1 MRNTGGLKNAKKGL
15 DSIRGGRLVRY
26 AGRDI
31 SAAPATG
38 IKKVHAFEEKTLVA
52 EAFFGGKLP
61 PVKKVDQG
69 VPIFI

>member
-1 MRNTGGLKNAKKGL
+1 L
-15 DSIRGGRLVRY
+15 IRY

-52 EAFFGGKLP
+52 EAFFGGKLL